1 MLQSSIGLRGL
12 EDFNTLKRCFLEFRA
27 AGFDTFDVDLSR
39 PALREVF
46 HKPSELND
54 CIARAK
60 ELFETQG
67 VSIYQAH
74 APYHPRVY
82 GDEKKTASN
91 MEDIRLSIPVA
102 GALGVRYLIVHP
114 IFAETWDPLYGKDD
128 ELMAINIDFY
138 REIVALAAQYNVS
151 ICTENI
157 FSKAPDTGFATP
169 CFSSTAKELCELM
182 NAVPGLMMCLDNGH
196 AMLVYQDCAEMARAF
211 GKRLKTLHLHGNNS
225 RADLHVSPFEFTCM
239 DWGAFGKALFEI
251 GYDGSINLEAG
262 NFYRGAPAAI
272 QPAAYRYLNECTQYI
287 ASLVKG

>member
-12 EDFNTLKRCFLEFRA
+12 EDPETLKRCFLSFRA

-46 HKPSELND
+46 HKPHQLNE
-54 CIARAK
+54 CIVQARQ
-60 ELFETQG
+60 LFETHG
-67 VSIYQAH
+67 TAIYQAH

-102 GALGVRYLIVHP
+102 GALGVQYLIVHP
-114 IFAETWDPLYGKDD
+114 IFAETWDPLYGRDD
-128 ELMAINIDFY
+128 ELMAINIEFY
-138 REIVALAAQYNVS
+138 REIVDLAAQHNVC

-182 NAVPGLMMCLDNGH
+182 DAVPGLMMCLDNGH
-196 AMLVYQDCAEMARAF
+196 AMLVNQDCAEMARAF
-211 GKRLKTLHLHGNNS
+211 GKRLKALHLHGNNS
-225 RADLHVSPFEFTCM
+225 KADLHVSPFEFKPM
-239 DWGAFGKALFEI
+239 DWEAFGKALYEI
-251 GYDGSINLEAG
+251 GYEGSINLEAG
-262 NFYRGAPAAI
+262 NFYRDAPEAI
-272 QPAAYRYLNECTQYI
+272 QPAAFRYLNECTRYI
-287 ASLVKG
+287 ASLIKE